1 MECFVQAAVKDVETA
16 ARYRCSILEVG
27 GSWPMHESFRKFMRR
42 APELNVLLR
51 QCELMPLKENA

>member
-1 MECFVQAAVKDVETA
+1 
-16 ARYRCSILEVG
+16 
-27 GSWPMHESFRKFMRR
+27 MHESFRKFMRR